1 VLQEESARRGS
12 SVSYSV
18 IEVDGPPHERS
29 FTCAAVI
36 DGEQAGV
43 GKGDSKK
50 AAEQNAAREALAGFS
65 ASDS

>member
-1 VLQEESARRGS
+1 
-12 SVSYSV
+12 V